1 MTYYDD
7 DFRKILL
14 DILKTY
20 RETLVQESLKPQNE
34 ESRPL
39 ITNQI
44 KQVDEALKLVKP
56 SIFDKLTPKKIEKL
70 QKELFS
76 KEKEEE
82 IRQKAKADLE
92 NEVRTAFTQEMED
105 KLRKELKPKVRK
117 EVRETFTKEVED
129 KLRAELTPK
138 IIAEI
143 EKGLTDKQSEDGV
156 KKLANQFVHFV
167 SKAFPEQ
174 VKAISSP
181 SPQTANSETPE
192 NDYEDLNKEE
202 SPMPKKAKP
211 NLYKSD

>member
-82 IRQKAKADLE
+82 IRQKAKADFE

-105 KLRKELKPKVRK
+105 KLREQHYLKELLIQ
-117 EVRETFTKEVED
+117 
-129 KLRAELTPK
+129 KL
-138 IIAEI
+138 
-143 EKGLTDKQSEDGV
+143 
-156 KKLANQFVHFV
+156 
-167 SKAFPEQ
+167 
-174 VKAISSP
+174 
-181 SPQTANSETPE
+181 
-192 NDYEDLNKEE
+192 
-202 SPMPKKAKP
+202 M
-211 NLYKSD
+211 

>member
-1 MTYYDD
+1 M
-7 DFRKILL
+7 
-14 DILKTY
+14 
-20 RETLVQESLKPQNE
+20 
-34 ESRPL
+34 

-82 IRQKAKADLE
+82 IRQKAKADFE
-92 NEVRTAFTQEMED
+92 DEVRTAFTKEMED

-129 KLRAELTPK
+129 KLREELTPK

-181 SPQTANSETPE
+181 SPQTANSETPK
-192 NDYEDLNKEE
+192 NDYEDIDNEE
-202 SPMPKKAKP
+202 SQMPQKAKP